1 MALLQESGAYARSR
15 ALQSDSLRRH
25 YGGITAERKRP
36 REARAHTTERS
47 EPPTQGGQAGDD
59 ESAQAAERSKA
70 AHNRAKRATDPR
82 GAGMGQSRGNKITP
96 AILSGGG

>member
-1 MALLQESGAYARSR
+1 MEAEASPGRTCSVTVTTATHGLAAGVGGIR
-15 ALQSDSLRRH
+15 ALARVAVGLTTEALRRH
-25 YGGITAERKRP
+25 HGR
-36 REARAHTTERS
+36 
-47 EPPTQGGQAGDD
+47 
-59 ESAQAAERSKA
+59 AQAPARSKG